1 MPLLA
6 LHTSAPVPAESREAL
21 LKTLSTIV
29 AETIGKPET
38 YVMVTL
44 SEGAVCMAG
53 EEVNGA
59 FVDVRSIGG
68 LSADVNRRISE
79 QVCLLLLDRLQI
91 PQERTYLNFTEVAA
105 SHWGHDARTFG

>member
-1 MPLLA
+1 MPLLS
-6 LHTSAPVPAESREAL
+6 LHTSVPVPPDAREPL
-21 LKTLSTIV
+21 LKTLSRIV
-29 AETIGKPET
+29 AETVGKPET

-44 SEGAVCMAG
+44 SEGAVCLAG

-68 LSADVNRRISE
+68 LNPEVNRRISE

-91 PQERTYLNFTEVAA
+91 PQERVYLNFRDVA
-105 SHWGHDARTFG
+105 HTDWGHDGRTF